1 MKRRCFFIFSAIDNR
16 RAVRLTPEFA
26 FGKTKKLYKRLLKQ
40 IKNVKIKKK
49 RKAESKMKIEM
60 TGYNDTKAIAIYG
73 NIKMAPYFIG
83 SLIVSCL
90 SLVPA
95 FIFGIYELAFIFLL
109 PALLGIVMIT
119 QYIVNRYSKNFLEGK
134 KVKHTFCLENGIFYK
149 DGKEIKNVSD
159 IRLYKFRNFLFIETK
174 KSYYRIANEDYT
186 SGSREEFLS
195 RIKILPKRH
204 VEFFETNKL

>member
-1 MKRRCFFIFSAIDNR
+1 MTDFSVINNR
-16 RAVRLTPEFA
+16 RPLGLAPEFA
-26 FGKTKKLYKRLLKQ
+26 FGKTKKLYKLLLNR
-40 IKNVKIKKK
+40 IKNVRIKKK
-49 RKAESKMKIEM
+49 RKRETEMKIEM

-73 NIKMAPYFIG
+73 NIKMTPFFIG

-90 SLVPA
+90 TLIPT

-134 KVKHTFCLENGIFYK
+134 KVKHTFCLENGTFYK
-149 DGKEIKNVSD
+149 DGKEMKNASD
-159 IRLYKFRNFLFIETK
+159 IRLYRFRKFLFIETK
-174 KSYYRIANEDYT
+174 KSYYRIPNEDYT

-195 RIKILPKRH
+195 RIKILPKRRI
-204 VEFFETNKL
+204 EFFETNKL